1 MKDILACGG
10 ILSKVIPYS
19 LSQHRHICEIK
30 EQTQTVG
37 GWAVSII
44 AVCLTIKL
52 AQNQTFHLMLNHLKM
67 LLKNQT
73 FEKKLQQIPIQ
84 SYNQTGTKS
93 NISLNVKACE
103 NVAKNIWK
111 DKVTIKFKQI

>member
-1 MKDILACGG
+1 
-10 ILSKVIPYS
+10 
-19 LSQHRHICEIK
+19 
-30 EQTQTVG
+30 
-37 GWAVSII
+37 
-44 AVCLTIKL
+44 
-52 AQNQTFHLMLNHLKM
+52 M

-103 NVAKNIWK
+103 NVATNIWK